1 MSWIINL
8 SIISV
13 PPQSFEFNY
22 TTEVPRGE
30 LELECQ
36 AKGVYPRPILTL
48 SEQTTNRSNFHVFPK
63 VNVTTEQN
71 SGTLFFDTSLKH
83 TPQSS
88 STTGTIFE
96 CKLEIP
102 STNYIRR
109 KRIKIK
115 FPESKG
121 KCQTK
126 YAKRAAIGKKA
137 N

>member
-1 MSWIINL
+1 
-8 SIISV
+8 
-13 PPQSFEFNY
+13 
-22 TTEVPRGE
+22 
-30 LELECQ
+30 
-36 AKGVYPRPILTL
+36 
-48 SEQTTNRSNFHVFPK
+48 

-126 YAKRAAIGKKA
+126 YAKRAAVGKKA